1 MKKFSDIRREQVPSE
16 REEEVL
22 EESHPDL
29 PMTILL
35 VRKGIRI
42 FPTGDRVA
50 LYTNSKLG
58 VDVSIPY
65 GEHLHNAIKGY
76 GKLTKALEEDYA
88 EIDESY
94 SIMRRLETIANGSQD
109 GDVPMANGAN
119 AKVNPVIAK
128 HILTLHSVLTPEN
141 QKAVKAMLN
150 GSPKDFAKLAN
161 FAHQTAPTIGS

>member
-1 MKKFSDIRREQVPSE
+1 MRKFSDIRREQLSSE
-16 REEEVL
+16 QEEVL

-65 GEHLHNAIKGY
+65 GERLHNSIKGY
-76 GKLTKALEEDYA
+76 GKLTKALEEDY
-88 EIDESY
+88 SM
-94 SIMRRLETIANGSQD
+94 MRRLEAIANGTKEQQIPTSS
-109 GDVPMANGAN
+109 GASLTVHPVT
-119 AKVNPVIAK
+119 AKY
-128 HILTLHSVLTPEN
+128 ILSLHSVLTPEN
-141 QKAVKAMLN
+141 QKLVKSLLN
-150 GSPKDFAKLAN
+150 GNPKDFAKIAK
-161 FAHQTAPTIGS
+161 FAQQTAPTIGS

>member
-1 MKKFSDIRREQVPSE
+1 MKKYSDIRREQLSNE
-16 REEEVL
+16 QEEVL

-76 GKLTKALEEDYA
+76 GKLTKSLEEDY
-88 EIDESY
+88 EEFDESY
-94 SIMRRLETIANGSQD
+94 SVIRRLETIANGSQEA
-109 GDVPMANGAN
+109 DVPMANGAN

-128 HILTLHSVLTPEN
+128 YILTLHSVLTPEN
-141 QKAVKAMLN
+141 QKAAKAMLN
-150 GSPKDFAKLAN
+150 GSPKDFAKLAK
-161 FAHQTAPTIGS
+161 FAQQTAPTIGS